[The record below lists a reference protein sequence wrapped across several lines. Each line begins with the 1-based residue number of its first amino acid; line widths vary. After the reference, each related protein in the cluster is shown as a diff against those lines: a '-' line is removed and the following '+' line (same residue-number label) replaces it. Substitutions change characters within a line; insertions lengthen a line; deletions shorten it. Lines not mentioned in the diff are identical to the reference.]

1 MELRERILDA
11 AAQVYSETGFRG
23 ATTRLIAERAGVNE
37 ITLFRH
43 FGSKERLLREAVICA
58 STGSTD
64 PTRHFPANPEAPAE
78 DIRQWARSVFQTLY
92 EQRGLIR
99 KAIGEVEEHPELL
112 PVDQTHAACAQRA
125 LEGYLESLRQADR
138 ITADVDL
145 QASVKL
151 LLGAIFAE
159 AMTGD
164 LFPDQH
170 RPSPDQTIDQFVT
183 LFLRALGIKETET

>member
-11 AAQVYSETGFRG
+11 AARVYSETGFRG

-43 FGSKERLLREAVICA
+43 FGSKERLLREAIVCA
-58 STGSTD
+58 STSSEESTC
-64 PTRHFPANPEAPAE
+64 HFPTHVEAPGT
-78 DIRQWARSVFQTLY
+78 DIRNWARSVFQTLY

-99 KAIGEVEEHPELL
+99 KAIGEAEEHPELL
-112 PVDQTHAACAQRA
+112 PADQTHAACAQRA
-125 LEGYLESLRQADR
+125 LEGYLESLRQANQ

-170 RPSPDQTIDQFVT
+170 RPSPDQTVDQFVT